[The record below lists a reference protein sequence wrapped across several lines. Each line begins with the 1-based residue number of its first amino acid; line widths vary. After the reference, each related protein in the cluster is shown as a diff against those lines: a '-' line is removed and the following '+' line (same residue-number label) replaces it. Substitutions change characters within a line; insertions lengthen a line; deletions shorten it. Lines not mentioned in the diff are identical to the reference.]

1 MYISLDDLIF
11 FHPDLYRLSFDDYGT
26 VTQTPIP
33 VIEDKRTFLLRYTGT
48 SLPVKVSCVLNRSR
62 DDMSSVGYRKYLTNC
77 DTCPEL
83 RPNGFD
89 YNSR

>member
-33 VIEDKRTFLLRYTGT
+33 VIEDKRTFPL
-48 SLPVKVSCVLNRSR
+48 SR
-62 DDMSSVGYRKYLTNC
+62 LSEISH
-77 DTCPEL
+77 EL
-83 RPNGFD
+83 RHM
-89 YNSR
+89 SRTKAESF